1 MENGQWVV
9 EPDGSLLGTSG
20 SRGLMIVADAH
31 VGPSFELES
40 DVEIVSTSN
49 GQFQA
54 GILFGHRPTFDSE
67 KWASFRLKKT
77 AHEGEVVYFSQHFA
91 KPNQR
96 VPRKVAQKS
105 HVVIQS
111 WDGRLWAYVDGAQ
124 VVAGYRPEWGLPQD
138 ADVQVGFGAYTDD
151 NTYKV
156 RYRGAR
162 LRRLRA
168 EPAPPRSGQ

>member
-1 MENGQWVV
+1 
-9 EPDGSLLGTSG
+9 
-20 SRGLMIVADAH
+20 MIVADAR

-54 GILFGHRPTFDSE
+54 GILFGHRPTFASAG
-67 KWASFRLKKT
+67 WASFRLKKT
-77 AHEGEVVYFSQHFA
+77 AHEGEVVYFSRNFN
-91 KPNQR
+91 KPNQS

-111 WDGRLWAYVDGAQ
+111 WGGRLWAYVDGEQ
-124 VVAGYRPEWGLPQD
+124 VVAGYRPEWGLPSD

-151 NTYKV
+151 NTYQV

-162 LRRLRA
+162 LRRLTA
-168 EPAPPRSGQ
+168 EPAPPPRSRR